1 MQKIFNVEI
10 DIDTEQIAQKIEDNV
25 VKNVCDEVFRQ
36 LVTNSYCR
44 SYSYYSA
51 SNEKDV
57 LAEEVRNLVRQ
68 CIYNKIQSE
77 WKDEII
83 NASAEL
89 LCEKFCKTKAFK
101 EKMMENMG

>member
-10 DIDTEQIAQKIEDNV
+10 DIDTEQIAKKIEDNV

-36 LVTNSYCR
+36 LVTYSYHR
-44 SYSYYSA
+44 SYSYYNA
-51 SNEKDV
+51 SSEKGV
-57 LAEEVRNLVRQ
+57 LAEEVRSLVRQ
-68 CIYNKIQSE
+68 CIYNKIHEE

-89 LCEKFCKTKAFK
+89 LCDKFCKTKAFK
-101 EKMMENMG
+101 EKMLERME

>member
-10 DIDTEQIAQKIEDNV
+10 DIDTEQIAKKIEDNV

-36 LVTNSYCR
+36 LAANSYHQ

-51 SNEKDV
+51 SNEKEV
-57 LAEEVRNLVRQ
+57 LAEEVKNLVRH

-83 NASAEL
+83 NAAAEL
-89 LCEKFCKTKAFK
+89 LCDKFCRTKVFK
-101 EKMMENMG
+101 EKMLERME